1 MTFQIE
7 QNIPIHGRSCR
18 SRRGKEVLA
27 TLQRMNNGDSF
38 LVNNDSEREAA
49 STVCLVRI
57 IAKKN
62 GMMITSR
69 ATKDGG
75 FRIWRVQ

>member
-7 QNIPIHGRSCR
+7 QNIPLYGRSAHT
-18 SRRGKEVLA
+18 RRGKQILE

-38 LVNNDSEREAA
+38 LVHNDSKREAG
-49 STVCLVRI
+49 STVCLVRM

-62 GMMITSR
+62 GMMVTSR
-69 ATKDGG
+69 AAPEGG
-75 FRIWRVQ
+75 YRIWRVQ

>member
-7 QNIPIHGRSCR
+7 QNIPLYGRSAH
-18 SRRGKEVLA
+18 SSRGKEILA
-27 TLQRMNNGDSF
+27 TLQSMNTGDSF
-38 LVNNDSEREAA
+38 LVNNDNKREAG

-69 ATKDGG
+69 ATKDDGY
-75 FRIWRVQ
+75 RIWRVQ

>member
-7 QNIPIHGRSCR
+7 QNIPIYGRSAH
-18 SRRGKEVLA
+18 SNRGQEILA
-27 TLQRMNNGDSF
+27 TLQSMNNGDSF
-38 LVNNDSEREAA
+38 LVKNDDKREAV

-57 IAKKN
+57 IAKQHS
-62 GMMITSR
+62 MMITSR

-75 FRIWRVQ
+75 YRIWRVQ

>member
-38 LVNNDSEREAA
+38 LVHNDSEREA

-57 IAKKN
+57 VAKKN

>member
-7 QNIPIHGRSCR
+7 QNIPLYGRSAH
-18 SRRGKEVLA
+18 SSRGKEILA
-27 TLQRMNNGDSF
+27 TLQSMNTGDSF
-38 LVNNDSEREAA
+38 LVNNDNKREAG

-57 IAKKN
+57 IAKK
-62 GMMITSR
+62 
-69 ATKDGG
+69 DGG